1 MPSPTVSIPALLCDE
16 EVDRKAIGAL
26 GDLID
31 LQVLLPPEARP
42 ADSAAGVPACAL
54 ERLVPVGAS
63 YGGLD
68 GRRQRVA
75 AVSPPS
81 TTSAVPVT

>member
-1 MPSPTVSIPALLCDE
+1 MPLPTAFIPALLCDE

-26 GDLID
+26 GDPIE
-31 LQVLLPPEARP
+31 LQVSLSPEARP
-42 ADSAAGVPACAL
+42 ADSAAGVPACAP
-54 ERLVPVGAS
+54 ERFVRVGAS
-63 YGGLD
+63 YDGHD